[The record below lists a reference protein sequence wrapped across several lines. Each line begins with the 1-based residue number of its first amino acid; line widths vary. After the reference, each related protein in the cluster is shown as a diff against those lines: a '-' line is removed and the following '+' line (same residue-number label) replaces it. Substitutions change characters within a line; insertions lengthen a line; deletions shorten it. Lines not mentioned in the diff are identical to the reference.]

1 MRTRVAG
8 LLAFLLLTLAHTSTC
23 RALDNLAAQ
32 ERLGVRIGYVETY
45 DGVYEYYGP
54 GWDVTLY
61 FNERIY
67 SRLFFD
73 IHIGAIYYGD
83 ILDEELDDFITR
95 IDEMESEMRTFYFS
109 VGFGYGFPIGSGTY
123 TLTMSAAAGVYSA
136 SVALASDFVSDD
148 LSDQYFG
155 GNASIGIMRRI
166 ATNWALEL
174 NGTVHYFDTEPNYGD
189 LMWVFTAGTAVDPVL
204 VGVSLGL
211 AIDLR

>member
-8 LLAFLLLTLAHTSTC
+8 LLGFLLLTFANASTS
-23 RALDNLAAQ
+23 RAFDNLAAQ
-32 ERLGVRIGYVETY
+32 ERLGVRIGYIETF

-109 VGFGYGFPIGSGTY
+109 VGLGYGFPLGSGTY
-123 TLTMSAAAGVYSA
+123 TLTTSLAAGVYSA

-155 GNASIGIMRRI
+155 GNGSIGIMRRI
-166 ATNWALEL
+166 ATNWVLEA
-174 NGTVHYFDTEPNYGD
+174 NCTVHYFDTAANFGD